1 MKQRLNKLLAV
12 VLSAAL
18 CVPMLPAGGMKAA
31 DAGVVFTDEE
41 QIFVNDYGK
50 ERTTNINDRWK
61 FYFGSIS
68 GAYGV
73 EFNDAEWD
81 YVDLPHDFSITQ
93 EFTADGEKESGF
105 LLGGTGWYRKHFSLS
120 EELAGK
126 EFC

>member
-41 QIFVNDYGK
+41 QIFVNVRRILMTDGNFTSDQFLVRMALSLMMQNGITWICLMILVLHRSLQQMEK
-50 ERTTNINDRWK
+50 KRAVSSWEEPDGTE
-61 FYFGSIS
+61 SIFHCQKS
-68 GAYGV
+68 
-73 EFNDAEWD
+73 W
-81 YVDLPHDFSITQ
+81 Q
-93 EFTADGEKESGF
+93 
-105 LLGGTGWYRKHFSLS
+105 
-120 EELAGK
+120 GK